1 MSSHSVRI
9 SDAQWTAAHLLWRY
23 HQLQQPLKPC
33 DAAIVL
39 GSHDLGVA
47 SCAADLYQ
55 QGWFPYAVF
64 SGAGNPIRPELFPDG
79 EAVRFRELAIAAGMP
94 AARALLER
102 QATNTGENI
111 TLSRTVLA
119 EAGIHPTAVMLV
131 CRPYDQRRAYATCRK
146 LWPQVEPFCA
156 SQVIGFDD
164 YLDTIGDERLVI
176 DMLVGDVHRLL
187 EYPARGYAVL
197 EPVPAAVLDAF
208 TLLRD
213 AGFTSRLLPAPE

>member
-1 MSSHSVRI
+1 MSSRSTRI

-47 SCAADLYQ
+47 VCAADLYQ

-64 SGAGNPIRPELFPDG
+64 SGARNPIRPQLFPDG
-79 EAVRFRELAIAAGMP
+79 EAVKFRELAIAAGMP
-94 AARALLER
+94 EAVALLER
-102 QATNTGENI
+102 QASNTGENI
-111 TLSRTVLA
+111 TLSRAVLV
-119 EAGIHPTAVMLV
+119 EAGIHPKRVMLV

-146 LWPQVEPFCA
+146 LWPQVEPVCA

-164 YLDTIGDERLVI
+164 YLETIGDDHLVI
-176 DMLVGDVHRLL
+176 DMLVGDVQRIL
-187 EYPARGYAVL
+187 EYPARGFAIAQ
-197 EPVPAAVLDAF
+197 PVPAAVTDAF
-208 TLLRD
+208 IALRD
-213 AGFTSRLLPAPE
+213 AGFTSRLLPEPG